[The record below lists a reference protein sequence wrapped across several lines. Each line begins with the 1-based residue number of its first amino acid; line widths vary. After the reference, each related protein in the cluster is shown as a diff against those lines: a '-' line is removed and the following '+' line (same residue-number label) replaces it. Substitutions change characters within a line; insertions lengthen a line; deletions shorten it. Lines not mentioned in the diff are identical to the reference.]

1 MSETPKCDSALSR
14 LAGHLDQADLD
25 RYLAA
30 INAEQSQMALRLRQH
45 LNQTQ
50 ATWPTPTVCEICSA
64 LHLAGLRLVP
74 VDAKP

>member
-1 MSETPKCDSALSR
+1 MSDTPKCDSALSR

-30 INAEQSQMALRLRQH
+30 INADQQHQSLVLKGYLNAFPGGVQLSLAQLRAAL
-45 LNQTQ
+45 
-50 ATWPTPTVCEICSA
+50 E
-64 LHLAGLRLVP
+64 LAGLRLVP